1 MSLYLFRVYR
11 WSIFKK
17 GLSFL
22 LMPTCH
28 LSNRIYFLLG
38 YMEWLFF
45 LCSCLRTHTT
55 TPLLTLRRRL
65 IIFNQKD
72 TCLTRTAK
80 CVSRREGQL
89 PGWPFGHAQS
99 SLTEAQM
106 SEALRVNPS
115 VLAARER
122 YCEVVLSV
130 WGDIWFFS
138 VWQLY
143 QFLSVVQVCSSAE
156 PRAAIQNSLITCSL
170 LPQPPALLQLPGLG
184 KFWSGLNNHL
194 IRWLSVVKLEL
205 VGAIVAAL
213 VSITSK
219 HWKIR
224 ST

>member
-1 MSLYLFRVYR
+1 M
-11 WSIFKK
+11 I
-17 GLSFL
+17 
-22 LMPTCH
+22 
-28 LSNRIYFLLG
+28 
-38 YMEWLFF
+38 FF

-89 PGWPFGHAQS
+89 PCWPFGHAQS

-130 WGDIWFFS
+130 WGDIWFSFS
-138 VWQLY
+138 IWQLY
-143 QFLSVVQVCSSAE
+143 QFLSIVQVCGSAE
-156 PRAAIQNSLITCSL
+156 PRAAIQNSLITSSL

-184 KFWSGLNNHL
+184 KFCSGLNNHL

-205 VGAIVAAL
+205 VAAILAAL